1 MDKDWYYKNFNMVAE
16 LDIAGEFIYNGISE
30 LNRMDVI
37 RNNAPTFY
45 ALYALAVGIERLQKI
60 VLVLWKYDKIED
72 KQAFEKS
79 LITHSH
85 SDLRDE
91 IKKYTGGSKNAILN
105 ARENDFITLIQKFY
119 TTARYE
125 RFNING
131 QNDIE
136 IELWN
141 VYIKKYIEDVSID
154 FLDKGIILDNKI
166 KEFLGR
172 VVGSIS
178 KKYYQLIREGS
189 NKNNTFTYELRTD
202 SKAEKVFLGEYRHKS
217 LIEEKINE
225 RIAFK
230 ELLVYLR
237 NSKEKSAFLKYL
249 DGIKPLEF
257 DPPMVMD
264 YIKEIAEGIIPQTLI
279 DEVENMY
286 VENEYKF
293 ERVQLVD
300 LMGDPWVRFDYPDV
314 CECNKILS
322 GIVEKKIIEKS
333 MIDCLNDHANFIEED
348 EIREVLENVNT
359 AYIQYQEG
367 KITFEILMKK
377 MEECRAEFQEFIFTN
392 WDENND

>member
-45 ALYALAVGIERLQKI
+45 TLYTLAVGIERLQKI

-72 KQAFEKS
+72 KQAFEES

-85 SDLRDE
+85 SNLRDE
-91 IKKYTGGSKNAILN
+91 IKKYTDGSKNAILN

-131 QNDIE
+131 HNDIE

-141 VYIKKYIEDVSID
+141 VYIKKYIKDVSMD

-189 NKNNTFTYELRTD
+189 HRNNTFTYELRTD
-202 SKAEKVFLGEYRHKS
+202 SKAEKVFLGEYRNKS

-257 DPPMVMD
+257 DSSMVIG

-286 VENEYKF
+286 IENEYKF
-293 ERVQLVD
+293 DRVQLVD
-300 LMGDPWVRFDYPDV
+300 LMGDPWVQFDYPDI
-314 CECNKILS
+314 CECNDILS
-322 GIVEKKIIEKS
+322 GIVEKKAIEKG
-333 MIDCLNDHANFIEED
+333 MIDRLNDHANYIEEE
-348 EIREVLENVNT
+348 EIIEVLEKVNMT
-359 AYIQYQEG
+359 YKQYQEE
-367 KITFEILMKK
+367 KITFEALLKK
-377 MEECRAEFQEFIFTN
+377 IEEYYAEFREFLITN
-392 WDENND
+392 WDENDD